1 MMQACTQVGGT
12 QLLCNTSWP
21 GPRRCE
27 LKHIRIVLSST
38 MRQHLIMT
46 MNKSQVDGLPQI
58 EHHEEALSGVLEAK
72 EDCNV
77 YGAPPAKACRQ
88 YDRRQPPKGQPSS
101 TSSHFQELCIVG
113 K

>member
-1 MMQACTQVGGT
+1 
-12 QLLCNTSWP
+12 
-21 GPRRCE
+21 
-27 LKHIRIVLSST
+27 

-46 MNKSQVDGLPQI
+46 MNKSQVDWLPQF

-77 YGAPPAKACRQ
+77 YGAPPAMACRQ
-88 YDRRQPPKGQPSS
+88 YDRRQPSKGPPSS
-101 TSSHFQELCIVG
+101 TSSHLQELCIVG